1 MEFALSLIKIIFAL
15 ILLDLI
21 WIPISIVLLSFSALN
36 RETAYQK
43 TVFNSERVLYWTTRV
58 IIIAWLFENTGIY
71 DTWYFKT
78 ICAIVLNTFLISQH
92 FGIEYQNRTRS
103 SNSKINPFVQSRVL
117 EVESNKF
124 LISILGIL
132 AILITIIFSLSW
144 KLDFISGP
152 VHYYLDLFKH
162 SWIKISISIITII
175 AFVNTL
181 FTSMRYQNIKSAD

>member
-15 ILLDLI
+15 IMVGLL
-21 WIPISIVLLSFSALN
+21 WIPISIIILSLSVLN
-36 RETAYQK
+36 KKVIYQK
-43 TVFNSERVLYWTTRV
+43 IVFNSERILYWSIRIV
-58 IIIAWLFENTGIY
+58 IISWICESTGVY
-71 DTWYFKT
+71 ETWAFKAIT
-78 ICAIVLNTFLISQH
+78 ILVLNTFLVSQQ
-92 FGIEYQNRTRS
+92 FGIEYHNRTRS
-103 SNSKINPFVQSRVL
+103 SNSKINPFVQSHVL